1 MPGRATNEDSNY
13 FAFGKQTAK
22 GTEATTFYFLK
33 HLDGTGLNLE
43 ESVSSEHEGGDAQEI
58 GLRYKDAISMDGA
71 AMVNARPEVA
81 ARLFAYALG
90 ADTTSAPP
98 AGASGVANTHN
109 SAPTALGSAAA
120 YLTVEQKWAD
130 VIERVSDAQVTQL
143 TVEGEA
149 GRPIK
154 LSADV
159 VGGGTPYRRNAAA
172 SSLTPTR
179 ESGQPFFY
187 PAGSYAID
195 GAGNTKITK
204 FRAVVRR
211 GVDDNIRTTQLF
223 REDVVALTFET
234 DLEFTLKYEDNA
246 LYDKIHYGSGTVVPI
261 DLATGAFSAYTTFG
275 SGTNVRSMRVAFPVF
290 QYTGARVNKL
300 DPDGKTVYIDVTAAG
315 IKGATHSV
323 FTEVVTASQA
333 AF

>member
-1 MPGRATNEDSNY
+1 MPGRPTNEADNY
-13 FAFGKQTAK
+13 FAIGKQTAK

-33 HLDGTGLNLE
+33 HLDGTGLELE
-43 ESVSSEHEGGDAQEI
+43 ESVSSEHEGGDAQEV

-71 AMVNARPEVA
+71 AMVNARPEIA

-90 ADTTSAPP
+90 ADGATNQVPDT
-98 AGASGVANTHN
+98 ASGANQHIA
-109 SAPTALGSAAA
+109 APTALGSAAA

-143 TVEGEA
+143 TVEGES
-149 GRPIK
+149 GRPLK

-159 VGGGTPYRRNAAA
+159 IGGGTPYRRNAAA

-179 ESGQPFFY
+179 ESGQPYFY
-187 PAGSYAID
+187 PGGSYVID

-204 FRAVVRR
+204 FRGVVRR

-223 REDVVALTFET
+223 REDVVSLTFET

-246 LYDKIHYGSGTVVPI
+246 LYDKIHYGSGTVVPL
-261 DLATGAFSAYTTFG
+261 DLATGSFAAYTTFG
-275 SGTNVRSMRVAFPVF
+275 SGTAARSLRVAFPVF
-290 QYTGARVNKL
+290 QYTGARVNRL
-300 DPDGKTVYIDVTAAG
+300 DPDGKTCYIDVTAQSL
-315 IKGATHSV
+315 KGATHSV